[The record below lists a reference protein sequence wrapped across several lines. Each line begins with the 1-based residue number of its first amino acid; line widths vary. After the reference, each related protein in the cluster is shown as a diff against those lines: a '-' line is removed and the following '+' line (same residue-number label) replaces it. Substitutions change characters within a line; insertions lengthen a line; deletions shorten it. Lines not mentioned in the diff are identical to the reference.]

1 MGADFFPESIWK
13 IYTINTPFLFR
24 VRLLTSPPLDPSLS
38 LQVSSSPP
46 SRQPACLQGVWAI
59 IRPWIHPITQAK
71 VNMFSTPAAAVKQMQ
86 ADGVPVESIP
96 EFMGGG
102 AKPQSAFE
110 LLKGEVAAQQAALQ
124 ANRDTGTAADTSP
137 DAGAATATAG
147 ATAGAEGVA
156 HKVATEQIGH
166 LASV

>member
-1 MGADFFPESIWK
+1 MGADYFPESIWK
-13 IYTINTPFLFR
+13 IYTINTPLLFR
-24 VRLLTSPPLDPSLS
+24 VRHGSLLTSTRLQSPPVP
-38 LQVSSSPP
+38 SSPP
-46 SRQPACLQGVWAI
+46 SREPACLQGVWAI

-147 ATAGAEGVA
+147 ATEGVA